1 MLSLLRLTYVL
12 TTGNLVLAF
21 SLVTEKQHHDTSTLR
36 TLYRFNVFDA
46 VPLDGE
52 ISYADVAKKAGLDED
67 RIRRVMQ
74 YAMTNGFFDEPK
86 PGYVKHSASSAAI
99 ARDEK
104 LRAMVGHNCEEVYP
118 AVCIITVKKPF
129 EIRC

>member
-1 MLSLLRLTYVL
+1 MLSLHRLTYVL
-12 TTGNLVLAF
+12 TTGSLVLAF
-21 SLVTEKQHHDTSTLR
+21 SLVIEQQHHDTSTLR
-36 TLYRFNVFDA
+36 TLYRFNVFEI

-52 ISYADVAKKAGLDED
+52 IAYADVAKKVGLDED

-74 YAMTNGFFDEPK
+74 YAMTNGFFNEPK

-118 AVCIITVKKPF
+118 AV
-129 EIRC
+129 